1 MSAISSA
8 STQLVIPPGTAAG
21 VYYLIALADSD
32 GAIAESTETNNV
44 RVGVSVW
51 IGPDLDVMTVTGPSS
66 AVAGTTVTVTDTTK
80 NAGADEAPAST
91 SAFYLSSNATLDA
104 GDTLLATRTLP
115 VLSAGISNTGSVALP
130 IPSATPAGTYYIIVK
145 ADGDNVIREAIE
157 TNNTYS
163 KSISI
168 SGAP

>member
-1 MSAISSA
+1 M
-8 STQLVIPPGTAAG
+8 
-21 VYYLIALADSD
+21 IAVADWD

-44 RVGVSVW
+44 RVGSSVR
-51 IGPDLDVMTVTGPSS
+51 IGPDLDVSTVTGPSS
-66 AVAGTTVTVTDTTK
+66 AVAGTTITVTETTT
-80 NAGADEAPAST
+80 NAGADSAPAST

-115 VLSAGISNTGSVALP
+115 MLNAGISNTGSVQLP
-130 IPSATPAGTYYIIVK
+130 IPSATRAGTYYIIVK
-145 ADGDNVIREAIE
+145 ADGDNVIAESLE

-168 SGAP
+168 ST